1 MAVSDDAYS
10 PQLLRDNLSWLFE
23 RPPVPLHLFGLRCLT
38 LDTLTLGGLPAK
50 LGGVKNWRTHAD
62 EVIVDVEFKL
72 AGGDPNIVLTAHTL
86 AGGAVPL
93 QLAELQFFAVIRLA
107 FSPLTPTFPC
117 FGALTVS
124 FMGQPFFDFS
134 LKIAAGDLMAAPGID
149 AAVSR
154 LIRDLVQ
161 LIVWPQRVVIPL
173 SEEGDA
179 AANRLQPRAS
189 GVLLVNLVRARG
201 LPVTDIASGSIYPF
215 IKMRVSGQVEVA
227 ETGKKGRTQAPVWD
241 ELFALLATDVR
252 LQTLEVD
259 LYDTSAA
266 SADGHVGAASLPLG
280 ERLAGGAAAWAGWVP
295 LLDRRSGMKHTFTR
309 TLTVDAPAAMLSAV
323 SLGLFDAQTR
333 PGSGGGL
340 GGRSSSGS
348 GPKTC
353 GEVYL
358 EMLYMP
364 YAPLGGAHVELDD
377 VDALRSR
384 VPPSWRLP
392 PPGALVVRL
401 LRCTAL
407 QPPPGWGGSHPD
419 SAVRLQLGSR
429 VKMSRPAGGGSMNPV
444 FEQSFEFAGCSLEDT
459 DRLIITVVAATAEG
473 VTQTVSRVTKRVA
486 GEVTGG
492 LAVVGGAIA
501 SGVLGAAG
509 GLGGGGGGGAGGG
522 ASEPHAQPQPPPP
535 PEPGFMG
542 RASVSL
548 RALAERCEFAMG
560 PVTEQISLDGVK
572 SGEIF
577 LNLEWRETIAAGFP
591 QSEARAAARAA
602 NVAAS
607 ERQSEVP
614 TSGRATP
621 TGSGAAALPPLRPL
635 RTPRSSNNS
644 GRSSPVDPA
653 AASAAASAAQAA
665 VAAAA
670 AAAADPAAASA
681 VRWERAVALMRYGES
696 ESDEE
701 GGTGGGSGVNPELKE
716 AVGLIAELTVA
727 LHASEQARKAL
738 ADAHSDERVRR
749 LRAEDYAGGGGGGG
763 GVAAASKAAAL
774 RMSKAVL
781 DTGVGI
787 GNFMGSAGQL
797 VEMGVSGVSSG
808 VSTAATSARS
818 GLESLTG
825 AAVTVGTGVSSGA
838 AAAAS
843 AASQG
848 VSAVAHHTVA
858 VANAT
863 ANVFAPRPKAAAP
876 LAEAPETAGEAPA
889 TAPP

>member
-1 MAVSDDAYS
+1 
-10 PQLLRDNLSWLFE
+10 
-23 RPPVPLHLFGLRCLT
+23 
-38 LDTLTLGGLPAK
+38 
-50 LGGVKNWRTHAD
+50 
-62 EVIVDVEFKL
+62 
-72 AGGDPNIVLTAHTL
+72 
-86 AGGAVPL
+86 
-93 QLAELQFFAVIRLA
+93 
-107 FSPLTPTFPC
+107 
-117 FGALTVS
+117 
-124 FMGQPFFDFS
+124 
-134 LKIAAGDLMAAPGID
+134 
-149 AAVSR
+149 
-154 LIRDLVQ
+154 
-161 LIVWPQRVVIPL
+161 
-173 SEEGDA
+173 
-179 AANRLQPRAS
+179 
-189 GVLLVNLVRARG
+189 
-201 LPVTDIASGSIYPF
+201 
-215 IKMRVSGQVEVA
+215 
-227 ETGKKGRTQAPVWD
+227 
-241 ELFALLATDVR
+241 
-252 LQTLEVD
+252 
-259 LYDTSAA
+259 
-266 SADGHVGAASLPLG
+266 
-280 ERLAGGAAAWAGWVP
+280 
-295 LLDRRSGMKHTFTR
+295 
-309 TLTVDAPAAMLSAV
+309 
-323 SLGLFDAQTR
+323 
-333 PGSGGGL
+333 
-340 GGRSSSGS
+340 
-348 GPKTC
+348 
-353 GEVYL
+353 
-358 EMLYMP
+358 
-364 YAPLGGAHVELDD
+364 
-377 VDALRSR
+377 
-384 VPPSWRLP
+384 
-392 PPGALVVRL
+392 
-401 LRCTAL
+401 
-407 QPPPGWGGSHPD
+407 
-419 SAVRLQLGSR
+419 
-429 VKMSRPAGGGSMNPV
+429 
-444 FEQSFEFAGCSLEDT
+444 
-459 DRLIITVVAATAEG
+459 
-473 VTQTVSRVTKRVA
+473 
-486 GEVTGG
+486 
-492 LAVVGGAIA
+492 
-501 SGVLGAAG
+501 
-509 GLGGGGGGGAGGG
+509 
-522 ASEPHAQPQPPPP
+522 
-535 PEPGFMG
+535 MG